1 MRTVRAHF
9 IALVVAILVP
19 TLLLAGLFLWW
30 DSERDREALERD
42 LTVHARSL
50 SLSVE
55 REMRIAMAALE
66 ALRHSDVLAQGDMER
81 FADVARRLH
90 ADHPHWLGVALIDRS
105 GRQLFNL
112 AAEPGRV
119 LPDAGH
125 FDVVRQALAGRPAVS
140 ELLAGRIVAAP
151 IVAIAVPVVVG
162 GEVKYALSMSMPVAA
177 IQGILTAHPLPEGW
191 ITGIVD
197 QKGIIVAR
205 SRDPARGV
213 GTPAAPFWMQSG
225 GIEGLVQGTGRLG
238 VPILGA
244 YARSEL
250 SGWRALVSVPLAL
263 LDAERNERL
272 AAVALVGG
280 LLLLAGGE
288 GAMALGRRVV
298 QPIIQLAR
306 NAPLYLQG
314 APPQNAREDA
324 RVKALEETREL
335 ARSLADAGRKQR
347 EIEAARADTEAQ
359 FRMLVQGVTD
369 YALNRLDAKGHVT
382 SWNPGAERIKGY
394 RADEII
400 GRHFSLFYT
409 AEDRAKGVPE
419 LALREAATEGHYES
433 QSWRVRKDGTEFFAH
448 TVIDPIFD
456 EEGELIG
463 FAKITRDITE
473 QREAQARLDDA
484 REQLFQAQKM
494 EAVGHLTG
502 GVAHDFN
509 NLLTVV
515 LGNLD
520 IARRAVNQLSG
531 EMHERALRALDNAQ
545 QGGRRAATLVSQL
558 LAFSRRQPLAPTVID
573 VNRFLRHLSEFLH
586 APLGETISLE
596 VVGAGGAWAIEVDQ
610 NQLET
615 ALLNLA
621 INARDAMPQGGKL
634 TIEAN
639 NVFLD
644 EEYSAHHGEDVKPG
658 QYVALSVT
666 DTGSGMPREVIERAF
681 EPFFTTKQAGQGTG
695 LGLSQVY
702 GFVKQSGGHIK
713 IYSEAGQGT
722 TVRLYLPRATGV
734 AADSRVEQPEGLRG
748 GSERIL
754 LVEDDDDVRAFLTD
768 SMRELGYD
776 VLGAA
781 DAEEALRILQTPE
794 RIDLLLTDVVLP
806 GQNGRQLAERAAELR
821 PELKVMFMTGY
832 SRNAIVHQGRLDPGV
847 NLIQKPVVQS
857 ELAARLRRVLES
869 R

>member
-9 IALVVAILVP
+9 IALVAAILVP
-19 TLLLAGLFLWW
+19 ALLLAGLFLWW
-30 DSERDREALERD
+30 DTERDREALELD
-42 LTVHARSL
+42 LRVQARSL
-50 SLSVE
+50 SLAVE
-55 REMRIAMAALE
+55 REMRIAIAALE
-66 ALRHSDVLAQGDMER
+66 AVRHSDVLAQGDIEH

-90 ADHPHWLGVALIDRS
+90 ADHPHWHGMVLIDRG

-112 AAEPGRV
+112 AAEPGRP

-140 ELLAGRIVAAP
+140 ELMAGRIVPAP
-151 IVAIAVPVVVG
+151 IVAIAVPVLVG
-162 GEVKYALSMSMPVAA
+162 GEVKYALGMSMPAAA
-177 IQGILTAHPLPEGW
+177 IQGILTAHPVPEGW

-205 SRDPARGV
+205 SRDQANGV
-213 GTPAAPFWMQSG
+213 GTPTAPFWMQSG
-225 GIEGLVQGTGRLG
+225 SAEGIVRGTGRLG

-250 SGWRALVSVPLAL
+250 SGWRALVAVPLPL
-263 LDAERNERL
+263 LDAERNQRIW
-272 AAVALVGG
+272 AVVLIGG
-280 LLLLAGGE
+280 LLLLAGGA

-314 APPQNAREDA
+314 VPPQDA
-324 RVKALEETREL
+324 RVQALEETHEL
-335 ARSLADAGRKQR
+335 ARSLAEAGRRQR
-347 EIEAARADTEAQ
+347 EVEAARADSEAQ

-369 YALNRLDAKGHVT
+369 YALYRLDPGGHVT

-394 RADEII
+394 RAGEII
-400 GRHFSLFYT
+400 GKHFSVFYT
-409 AEDRAKGVPE
+409 AEERARGLPE
-419 LALREAATEGHYES
+419 LTLREAATEGRYES
-433 QSWRVRKDGTEFFAH
+433 QSRRVRKDGTEFFAH
-448 TVIDPIFD
+448 AVIDPIFD

-473 QREAQARLDDA
+473 QREAQAKLDDA

-520 IARRAVNQLSG
+520 IARRAIGTLSG
-531 EMHERALRALDNAQ
+531 EMRDRAMRALDNAQ

-596 VVGAGGAWAIEVDQ
+596 VVGAGGVWTVEVDQ

-644 EEYSAHHGEDVKPG
+644 EDYSARHGGDAKPG

-666 DTGSGMPREVIERAF
+666 DTGSGMPKEVIERAF

-702 GFVKQSGGHIK
+702 GFVKQSGGHVK
-713 IYSEAGQGT
+713 IYSEAGEGT

-734 AADSRVEQPEGLRG
+734 AADSRAERPDSLRG
-748 GSERIL
+748 GAERIL
-754 LVEDDDDVRAFLTD
+754 LVEDDADVRAFLTD
-768 SMRELGYD
+768 SMRELGYG
-776 VLGAA
+776 VLEAA
-781 DAEEALRILQTPE
+781 DAEQALRILETPE